1 VIMIKQLFYKDS
13 YEYTKFK
20 ESILQ
25 DNMKRTKM
33 FALVIMIL
41 EAGFLLGSYL
51 VPDMFAADL
60 LLTYRYHYI
69 FLLLGSIIML
79 VLCLMYSKHEKY
91 YTIYEMIVYLATAI
105 CLMWGSSVT
114 IIDISISNTTTVY
127 LTFVFILSAALII
140 RPDVY
145 FFMLLIV
152 QSLFI
157 IRIPD
162 SSQVMALQI
171 NTSVFIL
178 FAWFV
183 SRYQYYTHFEKYRN
197 ELIIKDKSESLEKQN
212 TELIRLMM
220 TDHLTGIYNRYSL
233 DDILSKKWIEAYV
246 HKNYLTVLMIDID
259 FFKSFND
266 TYGHIKGDEYLIKV
280 GHVLADISAMYDGY
294 AFRYGGDEFCL
305 IFSDLKYKDV
315 VIEEL
320 KRKLKE
326 TVIKI
331 EEQRVT
337 IDLSIGVFHEI
348 PKESNNEW
356 QCIDR
361 ADKDLYK
368 KKTQRRR
375 RVTDKPI

>member
-1 VIMIKQLFYKDS
+1 MIKQLFYKDS
-13 YEYTKFK
+13 FEYSKFK
-20 ESILQ
+20 ESVLQ
-25 DNMKRTKM
+25 DNMKRIKM

-60 LLTYRYHYI
+60 LLSYRYHYI

-79 VLCLMYSKHEKY
+79 ILCLMYSKHEKY
-91 YTIYEMIVYLATAI
+91 YTIYEMMVYFATAI
-105 CLMWGSSVT
+105 CLIWGSSVT

-140 RPDVY
+140 RPDLY

-171 NTSVFIL
+171 NTSVFVL

-246 HKNYLTVLMIDID
+246 HKNFLTVFMIDID

-280 GHVLADISAMYDGY
+280 GCILADISAMYDGY

-331 EEQRVT
+331 EEKRVT

-356 QCIDR
+356 QCIDL

-375 RVTDKPI
+375 RRVTDKPI